1 MKTVVL
7 LSGGIDSSVLLRRLA
22 ADGGEL
28 APLFVDY
35 GQRARWQEQEAARWQ
50 SRALRLDLTTLDMAA
65 VGEGFRAGETK
76 KFHVPIPQRN
86 LVALALGVAWADKI
100 GAGRVALAV
109 NRDDALDYASA
120 SPPFLAAFATATE
133 ALGPFRLETPLAE
146 LSKGEVIRLGAELR
160 VDFAHTYSC
169 LLGYPRQCGGCPQCR
184 KRRAAFDVAEISE
197 PPGLYRRESG

>member
-22 ADGGEL
+22 AEGGEL

-50 SRALRLDLTTLDMAA
+50 SHALRLELKVLDMAA
-65 VGEGFRAGETK
+65 VGEAFRGGEARK
-76 KFHVPIPQRN
+76 LHVPIPQRN

-100 GAGRVALAV
+100 RAGRVALAV
-109 NRDDALDYASA
+109 NRDDGLDYASA
-120 SPPFLAAFATATE
+120 APPFLAAFATATE
-133 ALGPFRLETPLAE
+133 TLGPFRLVTPLAD
-146 LSKGEVIRLGAELR
+146 LAKGDVIRLGADLR

-184 KRRAAFDVAEISE
+184 KRRAAFDAAGIDE